1 MAVSQPV
8 SQPVAKP
15 VAKPISLCRVS
26 IHTEG
31 PDGPTA
37 TDFALPAALPLAMLL
52 PPIVDLLDAGS
63 TPRPVRWR
71 LSRIEGT
78 TLDESM
84 TLAENDVHDGD
95 RLLLSA
101 AQPPHAA
108 VGNRCL
114 TEVVAE
120 TVPSRGH
127 RNHLR
132 GVVSVWT
139 ALASA
144 FALVSTA
151 VTPASGHL
159 VTAAAICAVAAG
171 FAIVRHRHGTCQR
184 AGGPA
189 CATIAVIT
197 VLFAAVSG
205 FIAVPAGPSAANC
218 LLAAAAAAAAA
229 TLLLRITG
237 CGTTYLTALIVASSA
252 AAAGLAPAVVSP
264 LPVQAIGAVLTT
276 VALVAL
282 GLAARIAVA
291 VTGLSPALPTDEN
304 TALGAH
310 TDVENAR
317 LADRGHRVLTGV
329 VVGSASAAA
338 LGAALVTWGCVPG
351 PAWRDGAAL
360 TAVLGVALLL
370 RARSYACVFC
380 WISLAMSGIC
390 SLTATFILVVAAAP
404 AHAYWAGAV
413 VAGAGAGVRSSAV
426 RTVASPIC
434 RRAADLLEY
443 AVLAAVVPL
452 ACLVAG
458 VYSLARGWTL
468 P

>member
-1 MAVSQPV
+1 MPISKPV
-8 SQPVAKP
+8 SRPISKP
-15 VAKPISLCRVS
+15 ISKPISLCRVS

-31 PDGPTA
+31 ADGPTT
-37 TDFALPAALPLAMLL
+37 TDLALPAALPLAMLL
-52 PPIVDLLDAGS
+52 PSIVDLLAGS
-63 TPRPVRWR
+63 TTSPVRWR

-84 TLAENDVHDGD
+84 TLAENDVHDGN

-101 AQPPHAA
+101 VQPPHAA
-108 VGNRCL
+108 ADNRCL

-120 TVPSRGH
+120 TVPSRGRRH
-127 RNHLR
+127 HL
-132 GVVSVWT
+132 GDAVSAWA

-151 VTPASGHL
+151 GTPASGHL

-171 FAIVRHRHGTCQR
+171 FAIVRHRQGTCQR

-189 CATIAVIT
+189 CVTIAVIT

-218 LLAAAAAAAAA
+218 LLAAAVAATVA

-237 CGTTYLTALIVASSA
+237 CGTTYLTALTVASSIV
-252 AAAGLAPAVVSP
+252 AAGLAPAVVSP

-276 VALVAL
+276 VALVVL
-282 GLAARIAVA
+282 GLAARISVA
-291 VTGLSPALPTDEN
+291 VSGLSPAPPTDDDA
-304 TALGAH
+304 ALGND
-310 TDVENAR
+310 TDAENAR

-338 LGAALVTWGCVPG
+338 LGAALVTWGCVSG
-351 PAWRDGAAL
+351 PAWRGGAAL

-370 RARSYACVFC
+370 RARSHACGFC

-390 SLTATFILVVAAAP
+390 SLTATFVLVVAAAP

-426 RTVASPIC
+426 HTMASPIS

-443 AVLAAVVPL
+443 VVLAAVVPL

-458 VYSLARGWTL
+458 LYSLARGWTL